1 MKLITPQEAR
11 ELSLSGH
18 KIKCQL
24 TRQAETDFINFL
36 NRNLIPHSYLSNF
49 LHMIEFGKA
58 SFRLFESDP
67 HVQLFSIKNSE
78 PAFYSISDDMFLFF
92 AIDL

>member
-36 NRNLIPHSYLSNF
+36 NRHHIPHSDLST
-49 LHMIEFGKA
+49 LLQLIEQGKSSA
-58 SFRLFESDP
+58 RLFEIDP
-67 HVQLFSIKNSE
+67 KIQLSSLRDAE
-78 PAFYSISDDMFLFF
+78 LVYYSVTDEMFFF
-92 AIDL
+92 FLVE